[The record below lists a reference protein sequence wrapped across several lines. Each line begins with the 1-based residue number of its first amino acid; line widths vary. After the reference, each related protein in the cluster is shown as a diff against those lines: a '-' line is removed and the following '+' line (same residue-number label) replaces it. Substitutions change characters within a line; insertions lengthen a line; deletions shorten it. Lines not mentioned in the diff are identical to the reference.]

1 MSEAKLGEYDFYLVV
16 DCSSSMGEPNKASEP
31 TGPTRW
37 QAQQEMGMGLARDIS
52 KLDSDGI
59 TVAELGGQNRVYHG
73 VNENNVREMFAT
85 MQPRGS
91 TPLHIA
97 LTNIFNAAKGSKK
110 DFVVVLTDGVPDD
123 KDAAAKVI
131 VKATQEM
138 QQDDELTVLFIQVGD
153 DKAATAWLRELD
165 DSLKGAKF
173 DIVDAM
179 TVEEANKFGST
190 VEMVMKAI
198 ND

>member
-1 MSEAKLGEYDFYLVV
+1 MSEAKLGEYDFYLIV

-37 QAQQEMGMGLARDIS
+37 QAQQEMAMGLARDIS

-59 TVAELGGQNRVYHG
+59 VVAELGGQGRIYHG
-73 VNENNVREMFAT
+73 VNEQNVREMFAT

-91 TPLHIA
+91 TPLHLA
-97 LTNIFNAAKGSKK
+97 LQQVFNAAKGSKK
-110 DFVVVLTDGVPDD
+110 DFILVLTDGVPDD
-123 KDAAAKVI
+123 KAAAAKAI
-131 VKATQEM
+131 VDATQGM
-138 QQDDELTVLFIQVGD
+138 QTDDELTVLFVQVGD
-153 DKAATAWLRELD
+153 DKYATAWLRELD

-179 TVEEANKFGST
+179 TVDEVNKFGST
-190 VEMVMKAI
+190 VEMIMKAI
-198 ND
+198 SD

>member
-1 MSEAKLGEYDFYLVV
+1 MSEAKLGEYDFYVVV

-37 QAQQEMGMGLARDIS
+37 QAMQEMVMGFARDIS

-59 TVAELGGQNRVYHG
+59 LVAELGGQGRVYHG
-73 VNENNVREMFAT
+73 VNEQNVREMFAT
-85 MQPRGS
+85 LSPRGS
-91 TPLHIA
+91 TPLHNA
-97 LTNIFNAAKGSKK
+97 LANVFNAAKGSKK
-110 DFVVVLTDGVPDD
+110 DFIAVFTDGVPDD
-123 KDAAAKVI
+123 KAAAAKAI
-131 VKATQEM
+131 VDATKGMET
-138 QQDDELTVLFIQVGD
+138 DDELTVLFIQIGD
-153 DKAATAWLRELD
+153 DKYATQWLRELD

-179 TVEEANKFGST
+179 TVDEANKFGST